1 MARLGVQ
8 QGQQQQLQ
16 IVRGEFAAA
25 RKTLAVPTAEAAGS
39 ALEASAAGTAA
50 MMMMAANRM
59 PERMER
65 EAVQMG
71 EAARGAVHPV
81 KTALKVALSP
91 FAAAMSVMAAR
102 AAFGVMMMAAKGVP
116 KGMQRKK
123 VRRGK
128 AVALMAAAMMLG
140 IVCVT

>member
-1 MARLGVQ
+1 
-8 QGQQQQLQ
+8 
-16 IVRGEFAAA
+16 
-25 RKTLAVPTAEAAGS
+25 
-39 ALEASAAGTAA
+39 
-50 MMMMAANRM
+50 
-59 PERMER
+59 
-65 EAVQMG
+65 MG